1 MASKSHRH
9 RRPWIAALGAVV
21 AIAAAGTA
29 VVATAGGSTPA
40 PAPATSG
47 PTATIASRDLV
58 KTDDQPGTLGY
69 TDTRAVYNQLSGTV
83 TWVPLA
89 GAVIRQD
96 GPLYRVDG
104 SGVYLFY
111 GQEPMYRP
119 FTSGMSDGRDVG
131 ELNRDLHAMGYDSG
145 EAIDVSSVDHFQ
157 AASGDAID
165 RWQKAHGLDQTG
177 ELDVGRVV
185 FLPGARRI
193 ETVELSVGGPA
204 TSSISGGGA
213 TGSAGTFGAGST
225 GSSLVSNGTAASYQ
239 RSGAARTVEVSFV
252 RVTSAG
258 TTPATNTLTTTMAP
272 MTTSATPSTPTS
284 STTTPTTATT
294 TTTATPPTAA

>member
-1 MASKSHRH
+1 MTSGHRMH
-9 RRPWIAALGAVV
+9 RRRWIAAIGAVV
-21 AIAAAGTA
+21 ASAAAGTV

-47 PTATIASRDLV
+47 PTATITSRDLV

-131 ELNRDLHAMGYDSG
+131 ELNRDLRAMRYDSG
-145 EAIDVSSVDHFQ
+145 EVIDMGNVDHFQ
-157 AASGDAID
+157 TATGDAID

-177 ELDVGRVV
+177 ELDLGRVV
-185 FLPGARRI
+185 FLPGARRV

-204 TSSISGGGA
+204 TSSTPGGGA
-213 TGSAGTFGAGST
+213 TGSAAGYGAGST
-225 GSSLVSNGTAASYQ
+225 GSTGGSSGTAASHE
-239 RSGAARTVEVSFV
+239 RSGAARTV
-252 RVTSAG
+252 
-258 TTPATNTLTTTMAP
+258 
-272 MTTSATPSTPTS
+272 
-284 STTTPTTATT
+284 
-294 TTTATPPTAA
+294 